1 MKLLGYNSIQC
12 RFIGVYILYQ
22 TTIPV
27 ILVTIIGPILDKFF
41 AMSTNMFFNNE
52 RRAFLYIILNSIF
65 SNIWK
70 CSGWYYLIEP
80 EEENENDYLY
90 LEKEMMI

>member
-1 MKLLGYNSIQC
+1 
-12 RFIGVYILYQ
+12 
-22 TTIPV
+22 
-27 ILVTIIGPILDKFF
+27 
-41 AMSTNMFFNNE
+41 MSTNISFNNE

-70 CSGWYYLIEP
+70 WSGCYYLIEP